1 MTEEEKKI
9 DEDWKKQ
16 IQQEKEKIDEELK
29 ASSSDSPSTGKKQ
42 IPQANFTLFISGLAT
57 QSYILLG
64 LIENP
69 LTKQKEKDINQ
80 AKYLI
85 DILNILEEKTKGNLT
100 KDEQNYFKSLMYDL
114 RMAFVECSK

>member
-1 MTEEEKKI
+1 MTEEEKRV

-16 IQQEKEKIDEELK
+16 IQQEKEKIEEQER
-29 ASSSDSPSTGKKQ
+29 AKKQ
-42 IPQANFTLFISGLAT
+42 IPQASFTFFISGLAT

-69 LTKQKEKDINQ
+69 LTKKKEKDLNQ

-85 DILNILEEKTKGNLT
+85 DILSILEEKTKGNLT
-100 KDEQNYFKSLMYDL
+100 KDEQNYFQSLLYDL
-114 RMAFVECSK
+114 RMAYIECSK